1 MAVIADLFPP
11 DLPSGTILKK
21 SAVTPDSQALLFET
35 VLKLAEKAPFS
46 HARTKSG
53 GVYSAEMTSCGP
65 FGWWSDRRGTRYCEV
80 DPRSGTKWP
89 NMPPLFTEILSAFL
103 QDTPWDEFSPDACLI
118 NRYGTGAKMGLH
130 QDKDEADFT
139 QPIVTVSLGAT
150 ADFLIGGYKRFD
162 KPVRFLIESGDV
174 LIMGG
179 ESRLRFHGI
188 RKIYPGSSPL
198 PGLEKRLS
206 LTFRKAT

>member
-11 DLPSGTILKK
+11 DLPSGTALKK
-21 SAVTPDSQALLFET
+21 NAVNADVQAVLFET
-35 VLKLAEKAPFS
+35 VLKLAENAPFS

-65 FGWWSDRRGTRYCEV
+65 LGWWSDRKGTRYCAV
-80 DPRSGTKWP
+80 DPRSGEKWP
-89 NMPPLFTEILSAFL
+89 KMPQVFADMLTTVLS
-103 QDTPWDEFSPDACLI
+103 DTDWDDFEPDACLI
-118 NRYGTGAKMGLH
+118 NKYGTGAKMGLH
-130 QDKDEADFT
+130 QDKDEVDFT
-139 QPIVTVSLGAT
+139 QPIVTISLGAT
-150 ADFLIGGYKRFD
+150 ADFLIGGLARFD

-188 RKIYPGSSPL
+188 RKIYPGSSPII
-198 PGLEKRLS
+198 GLDKRLS

>member
-1 MAVIADLFPP
+1 MSPIADLFPP

-21 SAVTPDSQALLFET
+21 GALNTGLQAVLFET
-35 VLKLAEKAPFS
+35 VLKLAEKADFS

-53 GVYSAEMTSCGP
+53 GLYSAEMTSCGP
-65 FGWWSDRRGTRYCEV
+65 LGWWSDRKGTRYCDV
-80 DPRSGTKWP
+80 DPRTGAKWP
-89 NMPPLFTEILSAFL
+89 EMPPIFLDTLTDVLSKTE
-103 QDTPWDEFSPDACLI
+103 WDGFKPDACLI
-118 NRYGTGAKMGLH
+118 NKYGKGAKMGLH

-139 QPIVTVSLGAT
+139 QPIVTISLGAS
-150 ADFLIGGYKRFD
+150 ADFLVGGKARFD

-174 LIMGG
+174 LIMAG

-188 RKIYPGSSPL
+188 RKIYPGSSPIA
-198 PGLEKRLS
+198 GLDKRLS